1 VSFLQQ
7 CTLHRLSSK
16 IKLKD
21 FNCGNADLDEF
32 LKNDA
37 LPFQKQ
43 LLGVTY
49 VFTDDKSNNQ
59 VVCFFTISNDGLR
72 VDTLYNSAKKKVNKS
87 IPHPKH
93 MRVYPAVKIGRL
105 GVDEKYH
112 SKGIGTDLMDFIKK
126 WFTDGGN
133 KTGCKFLLV
142 DAYNDEN
149 VLKYYERNGFV
160 YLMNPDREAEY
171 YRKKEEELDTRIMF
185 FDLMQLI

>member
-1 VSFLQQ
+1 
-7 CTLHRLSSK
+7 
-16 IKLKD
+16 
-21 FNCGNADLDEF
+21 
-32 LKNDA
+32 
-37 LPFQKQ
+37 
-43 LLGVTY
+43 
-49 VFTDDKSNNQ
+49 
-59 VVCFFTISNDGLR
+59 
-72 VDTLYNSAKKKVNKS
+72 
-87 IPHPKH
+87 

-133 KTGCKFLLV
+133 KTGKFLLV
-142 DAYNDEN
+142 DAYNDPN

-160 YLMNPDREAEY
+160 YLMNTDREAEY